1 LTLGC
6 ASPSAFKFAGRFPYY
21 CRFHGSPGSG
31 MHGRVE
37 VPALWLNTGTQHA
50 GEVQRIR
57 IASVVAPDGISFNVQ
72 FKVPGD
78 DAFHLFH
85 RHLINAV
92 ISFTPTNSG
101 EYQFR
106 SRERRES
113 DGALSWWSPPAVVEI
128 SD

>member
-1 LTLGC
+1 
-6 ASPSAFKFAGRFPYY
+6 
-21 CRFHGSPGSG
+21 

-72 FKVPGD
+72 FKAPGD

-92 ISFTPTNSG
+92 ISYAPTKSG

-113 DGALSWWSPPAVVEI
+113 DGTVSWWSPPAVVEI